1 MWIRYYLAS
10 LFTYCRC
17 FTWTGVPWVV
27 EWPMAELC
35 LGFACTQRAADEQV
49 RVEERSGR
57 RGIDLAKDWVDRNA
71 SMTCIAAKTRG

>member
-1 MWIRYYLAS
+1 
-10 LFTYCRC
+10 
-17 FTWTGVPWVV
+17 
-27 EWPMAELC
+27 MAELC
-35 LGFACTQRAADEQV
+35 LSFACTQRAADEQV